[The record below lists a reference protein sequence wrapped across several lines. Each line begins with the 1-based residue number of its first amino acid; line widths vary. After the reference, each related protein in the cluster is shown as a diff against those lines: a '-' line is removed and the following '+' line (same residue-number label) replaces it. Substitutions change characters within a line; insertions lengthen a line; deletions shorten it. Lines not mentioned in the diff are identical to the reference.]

1 MDSHSASR
9 RGDLPDEPETELTLE
24 EENKQLKARLAELER
39 LVLRDTLTPLYNRR
53 HFVDVLDR
61 WSWRAHR
68 YGGNYALLFIDV
80 DQLKAVNDAHGHDAG
95 DTLLVAIAK
104 TLQSCVRRSDVVA
117 RMGGDEFGILLE
129 NIKPEEL
136 NAKAERIAKS
146 VARQRID
153 YQGQI
158 LTPSISVGHTVIENG
173 VSAAEL
179 LLRADRSMYKAKD
192 AKRA

>member
-9 RGDLPDEPETELTLE
+9 HSDLPDEPETEFSLE
-24 EENKQLKARLAELER
+24 EENKHLKARIAELER
-39 LVLRDTLTPLYNRR
+39 LVRRDTLTPLYNRR
-53 HFVDVLDR
+53 HFIDVLDR

-68 YGGNYALLFIDV
+68 YGGDFALLFIDV

-129 NIKPEEL
+129 NIKPEAL
-136 NAKAERIAKS
+136 PAKAEKIAKS
-146 VARQRID
+146 VARKRID
-153 YQGQI
+153 YNGET
-158 LTPSISVGHTVIENG
+158 LEPSISVGHTVIEGG

-192 AKRA
+192 AKKA

>member
-1 MDSHSASR
+1 MNSHSASR
-9 RGDLPDEPETELTLE
+9 RAGSFDAAETGLSLE
-24 EENKQLKARLAELER
+24 EENKQLKARVAELER

-68 YGGNYALLFIDV
+68 YGGDYALLFIDV
-80 DQLKAVNDAHGHDAG
+80 DQLKAVNDAHGHEAG
-95 DTLLVAIAK
+95 DKLLVAIAK

-129 NIKPEEL
+129 NIKSEVL
-136 NAKAERIAKS
+136 AAKAEKITKS
-146 VARQRID
+146 IARQRID
-153 YQGQI
+153 YNGEV
-158 LTPSISVGHTVIENG
+158 LKPSISVGYTVIENG

-179 LLRADRSMYKAKD
+179 LLRADRSMYEAKATKKD
-192 AKRA
+192 